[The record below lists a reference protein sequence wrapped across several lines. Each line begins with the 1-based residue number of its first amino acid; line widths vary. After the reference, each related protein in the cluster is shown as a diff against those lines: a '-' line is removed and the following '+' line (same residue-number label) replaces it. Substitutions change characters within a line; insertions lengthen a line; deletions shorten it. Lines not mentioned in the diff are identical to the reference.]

1 MSRKAGS
8 KEFRD
13 KIEERKGTDWYDSA
27 KKVGDLHDPHMSKED
42 PEVARYS
49 GAEIRAEMRHG
60 RGDMTTE
67 ELTKKYEDMYAS
79 GEINLNGN
87 AKEFLREKHGAVLE
101 RMKGGGDKPKDDT
114 QPIDTS
120 DPVTEPKPEP
130 KPQPINITFPEEPE
144 DGRGDN
150 ISQIIANNRTG
161 DISGLN
167 NNSGTINLD
176 NSMTNTN
183 YAGNNNLGQ
192 DFLDKTFR
200 KGGFMEKY
208 GGFRNKFGV

>member
-42 PEVARYS
+42 PEVSRYS

-87 AKEFLREKHGAVLE
+87 AKEFLRDKHGAVLE
-101 RMKGGGDKPKDDT
+101 RMKKGGDEPKDDQPVTT

-120 DPVTEPKPEP
+120 DPVTEPKP
-130 KPQPINITFPEEPE
+130 KPI
-144 DGRGDN
+144 
-150 ISQIIANNRTG
+150 IIADPSEDSYGNASTYVDAG
-161 DISGLN
+161 DTISGLN
-167 NNSGTINLD
+167 NNSGTINFD
-176 NSMTNTN
+176 NRRNIDASIRQ
-183 YAGNNNLGQ
+183 GSPGQ
-192 DFLDKTFR
+192 AFLDSTFR
-200 KGGFMEKY
+200 NKGFMEKY
-208 GGFRNKFGV
+208 GNFRKKFG